1 MTKILLV
8 EDEKVMAKNIA
19 FFLENESYSVEIAY
33 DGETAIEA
41 FNSKYYD
48 LILLDWTIP
57 KKDGL
62 EVCKEIRKSSNIPI
76 IMLTAKGEI
85 FDKVIGLE
93 VGADDYLV
101 KPFHQRELLARIHAV
116 LRRNQQVSSENIIQ
130 YNSLQLDKS
139 KVMLR
144 YYDKTLNLTT
154 TEFKILDILIRN
166 PKNVFSRE
174 FLFTE
179 IYGVTMNYNDRT
191 IDVNIS
197 RLRKKITEL
206 TGKRYLKSIRGLG
219 YKFVVEE

>member
-33 DGETAIEA
+33 DGESAIEN
-41 FNSKYYD
+41 FNCNYYD

-85 FDKVIGLE
+85 FDKVVGLE

-101 KPFHQRELLARIHAV
+101 KPFHQRELLARIHAL

-130 YNSLQLDKS
+130 YNSLQLDKN

-154 TEFKILDILIRN
+154 TEFKILDILIRH

-179 IYGVTMNYNDRT
+179 IYGVTMNYNDRS

-197 RLRKKITEL
+197 RLRKKINEL
-206 TGKRYLKSIRGLG
+206 TGKRYLKSVRGLG
-219 YKFVVEE
+219 YRFVVEE